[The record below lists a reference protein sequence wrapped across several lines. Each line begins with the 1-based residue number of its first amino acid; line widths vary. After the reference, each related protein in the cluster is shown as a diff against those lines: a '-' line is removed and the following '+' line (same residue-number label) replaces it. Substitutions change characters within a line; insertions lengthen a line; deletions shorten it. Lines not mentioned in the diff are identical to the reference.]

1 MIHFKK
7 VRYKNLLS
15 SGNRFTTFE
24 LDRSNTT
31 LIVGDNGAGKSTLL
45 DALCFGLYGKG
56 FRNLKKDLLINS
68 INQKELVVEIDFS
81 IGKRDYKVIRGA
93 KPNKFELYTN
103 GKMVNQDAT
112 MKDYQEHLEK
122 NILKMSYRSFTQV
135 AILGSANFTPFMQL
149 RAVERRKLVEDL
161 LDISIF
167 STMQDMLKKKVS
179 QHNLEVKETSHEID
193 LLHERI
199 SGLNEQ
205 VNALQKNREVK
216 IKKYESTVNET
227 QNNINKILGEVDE
240 KTQNVVE
247 KKRFIKSKDSTESR
261 LKQATDLERQLETAR
276 KKAIADVK
284 FYEENDDC
292 PVCKQGLD
300 HDHKEKCIK
309 EREDKAEEITQAL
322 NDIDKTISECHD
334 EIQRINV
341 IQSEIDEIQREIGLL
356 QTEVVSNQKY
366 IKKLQSEIEDLQ
378 NEVVGD
384 SDVHDRLTTSETDLD
399 ILEKKQET
407 QTERQ
412 HYFELA
418 TMLLRDQGV
427 RQRII
432 KQYVPIMNKMI
443 NKYLANL
450 EFYVGFE
457 LNEAFEETIKSR
469 FRDVFKYDNFSQGEK
484 MRIDLALLFTWRAVA
499 RLKNSVNT
507 NILILDEVFDSS
519 LDSQGTDDFLKLLN
533 TLNEKTNA
541 FIISHKGDQL
551 YDKFEEVIKFEKHKN
566 FSRIATA

>member
-199 SGLNEQ
+199 SGLNDQ

-247 KKRFIKSKDSTESR
+247 KKRSIKSKDSTESR

-309 EREDKAEEITQAL
+309 EREEKAEEITQAL

-366 IKKLQSEIEDLQ
+366 IKKLQGEIEDLQ

-533 TLNEKTNA
+533 ALNEKTNA

-551 YDKFEEVIKFEKHKN
+551 YDKFEEVIRFEKYKN
-566 FSRIATA
+566 FSRIAIS

>member
-68 INQKELVVEIDFS
+68 INQKELVVEIEFS
-81 IGKRDYKVIRGA
+81 IGKRDYKVVRGA
-93 KPNKFELYTN
+93 KQNKFELYSN

-199 SGLNEQ
+199 SGLNDQ
-205 VNALQKNREVK
+205 VNALQKNREAK

-247 KKRFIKSKDSTESR
+247 KKRSIKSKDSTESR

-366 IKKLQSEIEDLQ
+366 IKKLQGEIEDLQ

-551 YDKFEEVIKFEKHKN
+551 YDKFEEVIRFEKHKN

>member
-247 KKRFIKSKDSTESR
+247 KKRSIKSKDSTESR
-261 LKQATDLERQLETAR
+261 LKQATDLERQLENAR

-366 IKKLQSEIEDLQ
+366 IKKLQGEIEDLQ

>member
-81 IGKRDYKVIRGA
+81 IGKRDYKVVRGA

-199 SGLNEQ
+199 SGLNDQ
-205 VNALQKNREVK
+205 VNALQKNREAK

-247 KKRFIKSKDSTESR
+247 KKRSIKSKDSTESR

-322 NDIDKTISECHD
+322 NDIDKTIGECRD

-366 IKKLQSEIEDLQ
+366 IKKLQGEIEDLQ

-551 YDKFEEVIKFEKHKN
+551 YDKFEEVIRFEKHKN

>member
-81 IGKRDYKVIRGA
+81 IGKRDYKVVRGA

-179 QHNLEVKETSHEID
+179 QHNLEVKETSHEVD

-199 SGLNEQ
+199 SGLNDQ
-205 VNALQKNREVK
+205 VNALQKNREAK

-247 KKRFIKSKDSTESR
+247 KKRSIKSKDSTESR
-261 LKQATDLERQLETAR
+261 LKQATDLEKQLENAR

-341 IQSEIDEIQREIGLL
+341 IQSEIDEIQREIGLA
-356 QTEVVSNQKY
+356 QTEIVSNQKY
-366 IKKLQSEIEDLQ
+366 IKKLQGEIEDLQ

-551 YDKFEEVIKFEKHKN
+551 YDKFEEVIRFEKYKI

>member
-45 DALCFGLYGKG
+45 DAVCFGLYGKG

-68 INQKELVVEIDFS
+68 INQKELVVEIEFS
-81 IGKRDYKVIRGA
+81 IGKRDYKVVRGA
-93 KPNKFELYTN
+93 KPNKFELYSN

-199 SGLNEQ
+199 SGLNDQ
-205 VNALQKNREVK
+205 VNALQKNREAK

-247 KKRFIKSKDSTESR
+247 KKRSIKSKDSTESR

-366 IKKLQSEIEDLQ
+366 IKKLQGEIEDLQ

-551 YDKFEEVIKFEKHKN
+551 YDKFEEVIRFEKHKN

>member
-199 SGLNEQ
+199 SGLNDQ

-247 KKRFIKSKDSTESR
+247 KKRSIKSKDSTESR

-309 EREDKAEEITQAL
+309 EREEKAEEITQAL

-366 IKKLQSEIEDLQ
+366 IKKLQGEIEDLQ

-384 SDVHDRLTTSETDLD
+384 SDVHDRLTSSETDLD

-551 YDKFEEVIKFEKHKN
+551 YDKFEEVIRFEKHKN